1 MGLGRGREVVARS
14 FHPAKA
20 GVLTRP
26 SMFSGSTSGT
36 TGDLP
41 LRPITSATAVDPLS
55 VTDLSDWFDP
65 FLKHFMRETLRSGG
79 EVVIAEDGP
88 RVRGVFL
95 HDPVE
100 NVASIFTRSPALA
113 NAFYRLREKA
123 AVYSE
128 IPLGTARENIDIFAI
143 DLADGDAP
151 YRFSHAVRAVREEDR
166 GRILALMTSIYG
178 QFNAGWLGPVSQP
191 TEKGY
196 VAEADGRPV
205 GAAWVSAV
213 EGHGR
218 LHSLS
223 VLPSYPTAR
232 HRLGPVARARAVGPA
247 ERSAEGLLGDPREQ
261 RCLPGGR
268 GASRDAPDRARVPVH
283 PALTGSLRPW
293 WNA

>member
-128 IPLGTARENIDIFAI
+128 ILSGPPGRTSTSSRSTWPTGTRRI
-143 DLADGDAP
+143 GSRTQCGP
-151 YRFSHAVRAVREEDR
+151 C
-166 GRILALMTSIYG
+166 GRR
-178 QFNAGWLGPVSQP
+178 
-191 TEKGY
+191 TEG
-196 VAEADGRPV
+196 E
-205 GAAWVSAV
+205 S
-213 EGHGR
+213 
-218 LHSLS
+218 S
-223 VLPSYPTAR
+223 PS
-232 HRLGPVARARAVGPA
+232 
-247 ERSAEGLLGDPREQ
+247 
-261 RCLPGGR
+261 
-268 GASRDAPDRARVPVH
+268 
-283 PALTGSLRPW
+283 
-293 WNA
+293 